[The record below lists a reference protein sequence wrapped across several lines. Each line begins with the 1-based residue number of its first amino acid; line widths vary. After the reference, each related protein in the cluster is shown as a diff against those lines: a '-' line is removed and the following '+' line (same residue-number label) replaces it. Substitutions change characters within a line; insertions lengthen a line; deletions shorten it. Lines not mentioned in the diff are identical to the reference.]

1 MREPTRLMDS
11 LPPTT
16 GEPPLT
22 RRRLAAAAGGA
33 LAGLLVSG
41 DMATAAGHGTGGPE
55 AAARPGPSPWRGA
68 TRELRGMWIATVD
81 NRDWPSEP
89 GLSARRQRAELLEML
104 DAAADRRL
112 NTVFFQAR
120 PAADAL
126 WPSPHEPWSRFLT
139 GEQGRDPGWDP
150 LGTVVRE
157 GHRRGLEVETWFNP
171 YRVALHNDPTKLAR
185 GHPAR
190 RHPEWTVPYGGHLY
204 YNPGLPEVRRFVR
217 RAMLDAVRRYDVDGV
232 HWDDYFYPYPVFG
245 EPFDD
250 EAAYR
255 EYGGG
260 FPGLA
265 AWRRHNID
273 LLVRETAGHIRALR
287 PGIRFGVSPFGV
299 WRNSATDPRGSATRA
314 GVQTFDD
321 LYADTRSWVRRG
333 WIDYVLPQLYW
344 HIGFEEAD
352 YATLAR
358 WWAETVRGTPA
369 RLFLGEALYKV
380 GDPEQPAAWQDP
392 AELSEHLSHCRS
404 LPEVRGHAF
413 FSAKEVAEDP
423 EGAMARVVR
432 DHY

>member
-1 MREPTRLMDS
+1 MREPTRHTDPLPS
-11 LPPTT
+11 LVQQ
-16 GEPPLT
+16 PLVT
-22 RRRLAAAAGGA
+22 RRRLATAAGGA

-41 DMATAAGHGTGGPE
+41 DVAAAAGHGAGESRVAASPE
-55 AAARPGPSPWRGA
+55 PGAWRGA
-68 TRELRGMWIATVD
+68 HRELRGMWIATVD

-89 GLSARRQRAELLEML
+89 GLSARRQRAELLELL

-120 PAADAL
+120 PAADAM
-126 WPSPHEPWSRFLT
+126 WPSPHEPWSEFLT
-139 GEQGRDPGWDP
+139 GEQGRNPGWDP
-150 LGTVVRE
+150 LATVVRE
-157 GHRRGLEVETWFNP
+157 GHRRGLRVEAWCNP
-171 YRVALHNDPTKLAR
+171 YRVALHEDPTKLAR
-185 GHPAR
+185 DHPAR
-190 RHPEWTVPYGGHLY
+190 RRPEWTVPYGGHLY

-217 RAMLDAVRRYDVDGV
+217 GAMLDVVHRYGVDGL

-245 EPFDD
+245 ELFDD
-250 EAAYR
+250 EDAYR
-255 EYGGG
+255 EHGGR
-260 FPGLA
+260 FPDLA
-265 AWRRHNID
+265 SWRRHNID
-273 LLVRETAGHIRALR
+273 LLVRETAERIRTLN
-287 PGIRFGVSPFGV
+287 PGVRFGVSPFGV
-299 WRNSATDPRGSATRA
+299 WRNSASDSRGSETKA
-314 GVQTFDD
+314 GVQTYDN

-358 WWAETVRGTPA
+358 WWAETVRGTST

-380 GDPEQPAAWQDP
+380 GAPEQPAPWQNP
-392 AELSEHLSHCRS
+392 AEVSRHLTHCRS

-413 FSAKEVAEDP
+413 FSAKEVATDP